1 MKSYTHS
8 SFAMVIY
15 ALVGGLLDLPINALT
30 ISAVIF
36 GALLPDIDTPKSAI
50 GLTLYPISALLRR
63 RFKHRTITHS
73 LLMLPLLLIPMLLS
87 FNLGASLM
95 IGYVSHLFS
104 DTMTKTGVPLL
115 YPKKSIF
122 VFPGNEKWR
131 IQTRKEGISQQEL
144 AFLLAMATLAGLLVP
159 FVHAGPMYFIR
170 SIVASP
176 ANAIDQYH
184 DWANEYIVMADAEAV
199 WRDSQERIHIQA
211 IVIGTRGTE
220 DLMVYYEGDVYSLGQ
235 QPVSSLFS
243 RRTKLHKVAPASVT
257 THRLVF
263 QDQLIDYAIDEIEK
277 KASSNELVFV
287 FGRVKTDLYHKDNEI
302 NNRMLELNK
311 RTEAYLTALPVNNEL
326 VFFASPL
333 EKLKWFKNKGV
344 WAHSGDLTVRVINH
358 LKEDNL

>member
-1 MKSYTHS
+1 MKSYTHA
-8 SFAMVIY
+8 SFAMVMY
-15 ALVGGLLDLPINALT
+15 ALVGGLLDLPITALT
-30 ISAVIF
+30 VSAVVF

-50 GLTLYPISALLRR
+50 GLTLYPIAALIRK

-73 LLMLPLLLIPMLLS
+73 LVVLPLFLLPMLLS
-87 FNLGASLM
+87 FNIGASLL
-95 IGYVSHLFS
+95 IGYASHLFS

-115 YPKKSIF
+115 YPRKSVF

-131 IQTRKEGISQQEL
+131 IQTLKEGVSQQEL

-184 DWANEYIVMADAEAV
+184 DWANEYVVMADAEAV
-199 WRDSQERIHIQA
+199 WRDSQERLHIQA

-220 DLMVYYEGDVYSLGQ
+220 DLMVYHEGDVYSLGQ

-243 RRTKLHKVAPASVT
+243 RRTKLHKVAPANVT
-257 THRLVF
+257 TQRLVF
-263 QDQLIDYAIDEIEK
+263 QDQLIDHAIEEIEE
-277 KASSNELVFV
+277 KAGDNELVFV
-287 FGRVKTDLYHKDNEI
+287 FGRVKTDLYSDDNEI

-326 VFFASPL
+326 VLFACPL
-333 EKLKWFKNKGV
+333 EKLRWFKNRGV
-344 WAHSGDLTVRVINH
+344 WAHSGDLTVRIITP
-358 LKEDNL
+358 LPEEA